1 MFFLHVVNMMC
12 PVCEKTC
19 KPSDYWY
26 HVGTHI
32 AVLEALGLVKE
43 DRLYTR
49 DGTSTPVYYYNGRWY
64 MDRQK
69 LLRKVIADHPC
80 LRKILYIDGKKGVR
94 KWHSLRHK
102 SNP

>member
-1 MFFLHVVNMMC
+1 MLC
-12 PVCEKTC
+12 PVCGKPC

-43 DRLYTR
+43 DKLYMR

-69 LLRKVIADHPC
+69 LLRKVISDYPH
-80 LRKILYIDGKKGVR
+80 LKNLLYIDGKRGGR
-94 KWHSLRHK
+94 KWHALRHR

>member
-1 MFFLHVVNMMC
+1 MLC
-12 PVCEKTC
+12 PVCEKPC
-19 KPSDYWY
+19 KPGEYWY

-32 AVLEALGLVKE
+32 AVLEALGLIKE
-43 DRLYTR
+43 DRLYAR

-69 LLRKVIADHPC
+69 LLRKVIADHPH
-80 LRKILYIDGKKGVR
+80 LKKMLYIDGKKGVR
-94 KWHSLRHK
+94 KWHSLRLK